1 MHSKTKNL
9 NKKVWT
15 LFWNL
20 FYIYLPFL
28 IIKLK
33 EKLAY
38 QLNKILTK
46 ILYAIKINYSNK
58 KKKVKIYRKK
68 YDVED

>member
-1 MHSKTKNL
+1 MNPILKSFL
-9 NKKVWT
+9 Y
-15 LFWNL
+15 LFTFFN
-20 FYIYLPFL
+20 Y
-28 IIKLK
+28 
-33 EKLAY
+33 
-38 QLNKILTK
+38 KILTK